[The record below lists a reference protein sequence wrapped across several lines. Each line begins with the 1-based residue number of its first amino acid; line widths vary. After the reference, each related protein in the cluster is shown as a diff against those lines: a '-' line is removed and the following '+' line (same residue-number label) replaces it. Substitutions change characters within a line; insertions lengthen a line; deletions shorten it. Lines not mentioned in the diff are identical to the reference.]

1 MKQSFV
7 LFRTQTQTHL
17 PQVLLHRPL
26 QEPVCLV
33 HRKVR
38 QGAQSQL
45 SSLTQLEQLPW
56 CCHDNIYTCTITTTN
71 QVVSPSLL
79 TLPPPSST
87 PSHPPPSLLPPL
99 PLTLLP
105 SSLLLPSFLP
115 LSSHPPAPL
124 SALTLPPP
132 SLLPPLP
139 PSLPPSLPLTF
150 PPPSTPFHPPLSLE
164 QCFTPLSHSWS
175 NMQLEFFFCSFLQT
189 IIQAQIN

>member
-87 PSHPPPSLLPPL
+87 PSHPPPSTPSHPPSFL
-99 PLTLLP
+99 SPLTLLP
-105 SSLLLPSFLP
+105 SSFLSPSCSP
-115 LSSHPPAPL
+115 ICSHPP
-124 SALTLPPP
+124 S
-132 SLLPPLP
+132 SL
-139 PSLPPSLPLTF
+139 
-150 PPPSTPFHPPLSLE
+150 PPPSTPSLPSSLPPSHLPSSL
-164 QCFTPLSHSWS
+164 HSFS
-175 NMQLEFFFCSFLQT
+175 SSFVPRAVFYSTVTFLVKHAARIFFL
-189 IIQAQIN
+189 